1 MHFRCECVPHER
13 LGAEKEVGN
22 NTQVSSG
29 KKEEE
34 EEDSKEKKE
43 EREKIINIIKEKGS
57 SENHIKRRSQVCSMQ
72 LVDAKICLED
82 AVNNISRREIYRATI

>member
-1 MHFRCECVPHER
+1 MLFIII
-13 LGAEKEVGN
+13 N
-22 NTQVSSG
+22 NNNNNSSSIIKR
-29 KKEEE
+29 KK
-34 EEDSKEKKE
+34 KKKKE
-43 EREKIINIIKEKGS
+43 EREIINIIIKEKGS

>member
-1 MHFRCECVPHER
+1 MWASVVDSIARKKHLHRAVATLHFRCECVPHER

-34 EEDSKEKKE
+34 EEVVV
-43 EREKIINIIKEKGS
+43 IIIMI
-57 SENHIKRRSQVCSMQ
+57 
-72 LVDAKICLED
+72 ED
-82 AVNNISRREIYRATI
+82 EINK

>member
-1 MHFRCECVPHER
+1 MSFRCRFNRKKEALAQSCRYFALSLRMRVPHER

-34 EEDSKEKKE
+34 EVVVIIIMIEDE
-43 EREKIINIIKEKGS
+43 INK
-57 SENHIKRRSQVCSMQ
+57 
-72 LVDAKICLED
+72 
-82 AVNNISRREIYRATI
+82 